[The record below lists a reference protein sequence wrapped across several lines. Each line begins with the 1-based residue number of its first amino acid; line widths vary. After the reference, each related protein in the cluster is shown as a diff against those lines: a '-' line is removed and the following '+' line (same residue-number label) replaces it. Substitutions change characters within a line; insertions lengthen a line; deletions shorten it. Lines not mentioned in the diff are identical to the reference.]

1 MTQEGKSKQGSCPE
15 YVTERMTEKDLEQVL
30 QIERASFATAWS
42 ERMFRNE
49 LRSPLSR
56 NLVAR
61 CPESGRIAGYINFW
75 VFAGEV
81 HLNNVAVH
89 PDLRNRGIGA
99 LLVAQMVV
107 IARKERA
114 LWLTLEVRP
123 TNLAAIALYEKFGFR
138 VRGVRPRYY
147 TDTQEDAFI
156 MWSEVEDE
164 NGAKREGR
172 QPDEGN
178 NH

>member
-1 MTQEGKSKQGSCPE
+1 MNPE
-15 YVTERMTEKDLEQVL
+15 DKKPAYIIERMKEGDLPGVLKIEQV
-30 QIERASFATAWS
+30 SFPTAWS

-61 CPESGRIAGYINFW
+61 NSSDRTIAGYINFW

-81 HLNNVAVH
+81 HLNNVAVD
-89 PDLRNRGIGA
+89 PDLRGRGIGS
-99 LLVAQMVV
+99 LLIEQMIA
-107 IARKERA
+107 IARDERA
-114 LWLTLEVRP
+114 FWLTLEVRP
-123 TNLAAIALYEKFGFR
+123 SNLAAISLYEKFGFR

-147 TDTQEDAFI
+147 TDTLEDAFI

-164 NGAKREGR
+164 NGAKREWR
-172 QPDEGN
+172 QPGKSDN
-178 NH
+178 N

>member
-1 MTQEGKSKQGSCPE
+1 MSSEEKKRPEQCPE
-15 YVTERMTEKDLEQVL
+15 YCIDRMTEKDLEGVL
-30 QIERASFATAWS
+30 QIERASFPTAWS

-49 LRSPLSR
+49 LRSSLSR
-56 NLVAR
+56 NLVAKR
-61 CPESGRIAGYINFW
+61 SADGSIAGYINFW

-89 PDLRNRGIGA
+89 PDLRDRGIGSQ
-99 LLVAQMVV
+99 LLAQMVEM
-107 IARKERA
+107 ARRERA
-114 LWLTLEVRP
+114 FWLTLEVRP
-123 TNLAAIALYEKFGFR
+123 SNLAAIALYEKFGFK

-147 TDTQEDAFI
+147 TDTLEDAFI

-164 NGAKREGR
+164 NGAKREWR
-172 QPDEGN
+172 QPDKGN

>member
-1 MTQEGKSKQGSCPE
+1 MNSEEKKRPAACPD
-15 YVTERMTEKDLEQVL
+15 YLIDRMTERDLGEIL
-30 QIERASFATAWS
+30 QIEQASFPTAWS

-61 CPESGRIAGYINFW
+61 RPEDGRICGYINFW

-81 HLNNVAVH
+81 HLNNIAVH
-89 PDLRNRGIGA
+89 PDLRGEGIGS
-99 LLVAQMVV
+99 LLVGEMIA

-114 LWLTLEVRP
+114 FWLTLEVRP
-123 TNLAAIALYEKFGFR
+123 SNLAAIGLYEKFGFK

-147 TDTQEDAFI
+147 TDTLEDAFI
-156 MWSEVEDE
+156 MWSEVEEE
-164 NGAKREGR
+164 NGAKRERR
-172 QPDEGN
+172 QPDKG
-178 NH
+178 

>member
-1 MTQEGKSKQGSCPE
+1 MISGDGKNPE
-15 YVTERMTEKDLEQVL
+15 YLIGKMTEEDLKGILPIEQ
-30 QIERASFATAWS
+30 ASFPTAWS

-49 LRSPLSR
+49 LRSPLAR
-56 NLVAR
+56 NLVAKR
-61 CPESGRIAGYINFW
+61 STDSCIVGYINFW

-89 PDLRNRGIGA
+89 PDSRDRGIGS
-99 LLVAQMVV
+99 LLIREMIA
-107 IARKERA
+107 IAREERA

-123 TNLAAIALYEKFGFR
+123 SNSAAISLYEKFGFR

-147 TDTQEDAFI
+147 TDTLEDALI
-156 MWSEVEDE
+156 MWSEVEGE
-164 NGAKREGR
+164 SSAKREWW
-172 QPDEGN
+172 QNDKSK